1 VVASEA
7 EVVDGRYTGTVAL
20 CHGAAKV
27 AAVRRLAVAYRV
39 DLERSFAYGDG
50 TGDIP
55 MLEAVGNPSAVNP
68 DRRLRAAAV
77 QHGWPQLHFRG
88 RDGLSWLDDPG
99 WPFGPAWSAVP
110 SWRAEPAD
118 NLAGEPVVEG
128 ASTAAY

>member
-1 VVASEA
+1 
-7 EVVDGRYTGTVAL
+7 
-20 CHGAAKV
+20 
-27 AAVRRLAVAYRV
+27 
-39 DLERSFAYGDG
+39 
-50 TGDIP
+50 
-55 MLEAVGNPSAVNP
+55 VNP